1 MKNYKIIT
9 REDYK
14 KNKNDYIKLIDEL
27 FKNYDSKIS
36 NTQEFTEHLEFIF
49 SDNHQNDSM
58 LILNIED
65 GKVISM
71 INFLQYNN
79 LDNLW
84 CLFSLFALKSKRKMG
99 YGEQMLK
106 YGVEQVKNKQAKLLI
121 SGIESDNI
129 GSIKLHEKVG
139 FKNSGKMWDELA
151 DGFPK
156 NQVGYIIEF

>member
-1 MKNYKIIT
+1 MRNYKIIT
-9 REDYK
+9 RDEYK
-14 KNKNDYIKLIDEL
+14 TNKDDYIKLIDEL
-27 FKNYDSKIS
+27 FKNDDSKIA
-36 NTQEFTEHLEFIF
+36 NIQEFTDHLEFIF

-65 GKVISM
+65 GKIISM

-79 LDNLW
+79 IDNLW
-84 CLFSLFALKSKRKMG
+84 CLFSLFTLKSKRKMG

-106 YGVEQVKNKQAKLLI
+106 YGVEQVKNKKAKLLI

-129 GSIKLHEKVG
+129 ESIKLHEKVG

-156 NQVGYIIEF
+156 NHIGYIIEF

>member
-27 FKNYDSKIS
+27 FKNDDSKIS

-84 CLFSLFALKSKRKMG
+84 CLFSLFTLKSKRKMG

-121 SGIESDNI
+121 SGIEYDNI

>member
-9 REDYK
+9 RDDYIT
-14 KNKNDYIKLIDEL
+14 NKDDYIKLIDEL
-27 FKNYDSKIS
+27 FENDDSKIA
-36 NTQEFTEHLEFIF
+36 NIEEFTNHLEFIF
-49 SDNHQNDSM
+49 SDDHQNDSM
-58 LILNIED
+58 LILNIKD

-84 CLFSLFALKSKRKMG
+84 CLFSLFTLKSKRKMG
-99 YGEQMLK
+99 YGEQMLR

-129 GSIKLHEKVG
+129 ESIKLHEKVG
-139 FKNSGKMWDELA
+139 FKNSGKKWDELA
-151 DGFPK
+151 DGFPE
-156 NQVGYIIEF
+156 NHIGYIIEF